1 MFCKLFLSL
10 KQVLIGVNSNTS
22 CAEFTENGS
31 LQFLNTWLLYFST
44 MGNSGSSS
52 TLLTYDQKIALFGG
66 KTASMNEYVVVVQQQ
81 YLVGS
86 THFTV
91 SQNLFFNQNWA
102 VALQYR
108 YSVSKK
114 IYLLALYWVV
124 YCPNLLFI
132 NTAQVV
138 FEFTNIMFLIPC
150 NNIIRQISLGLQRQ
164 YKHIFLD
171 TEILLP
177 KISF

>member
-66 KTASMNEYVVVVQQQ
+66 KTASMNEYVV
-81 YLVGS
+81 
-86 THFTV
+86 
-91 SQNLFFNQNWA
+91 
-102 VALQYR
+102 LQY
-108 YSVSKK
+108 SSSTQLV
-114 IYLLALYWVV
+114 LLT
-124 YCPNLLFI
+124 LLFLK
-132 NTAQVV
+132 TC
-138 FEFTNIMFLIPC
+138 FS
-150 NNIIRQISLGLQRQ
+150 IRIGQQHYSI
-164 YKHIFLD
+164 D
-171 TEILLP
+171 ILYR
-177 KISF
+177 KKYMYISFILGSILSKSPFY